1 MDHADRYRHSVSP
14 RLQGVALGRGL
25 RQQPVLG
32 ERREMRALVVQQ
44 IQSATQRETAVDK
57 RSTEIRSGQPSKK
70 SCAGIIEMRQ
80 RGRECSLKLSEF
92 FGRFECGTC
101 GQGRFKK
108 ITNSVSQPSLRL
120 RDLPEVHILLNV
132 FKRSQKEQNFFF
144 QRLNSLLI
152 VCLTRHASP
161 GSASTLAIY

>member
-1 MDHADRYRHSVSP
+1 MEYTDRYRHTVSP

-32 ERREMRALVVQQ
+32 ESREMRALVVQQ

-57 RSTEIRSGQPSKK
+57 RPTKIRPGQPAEK
-70 SCAGIIEMRQ
+70 SCAGIVEMRQ

-92 FGRFECGTC
+92 FGRFECNTC

-120 RDLPEVHILLNV
+120 WNLSKVQILLNV
-132 FKRSQKEQNFFF
+132 FKR
-144 QRLNSLLI
+144 
-152 VCLTRHASP
+152 P
-161 GSASTLAIY
+161 